1 MSLKDDL
8 NTKVKEFLGLWEDVR
23 NGYVVPTANSIT
35 FANTGVRL
43 KSATVLYA
51 DLHRSTAMVDYMR
64 DTAAAECYKAFLH
77 CCAKII
83 KSTFGDITAYD
94 GDRVMAIFLGDSRAD
109 NAVIAAMKIHWA
121 MRNIVMP
128 AFRARYGED
137 CWDLKH
143 TVGIDDGPLL
153 AVKTGVR
160 DDNDLVWVGRAANY
174 AAKLNSF
181 KGLDP
186 SYPIRVTAEVFNL
199 LTTKTIITS
208 DGRAIWDGGD
218 NGNGFT
224 DLESRRHFRSCFWW
238 AIT

>member
-1 MSLKDDL
+1 MPLKDDL
-8 NTKVKEFLGLWEDVR
+8 SAKVKEFLGPWTDIR
-23 NGYVVPTANSIT
+23 NGYVVPTANSVT

-51 DLHRSTAMVDYMR
+51 DLHRSTAMVDYMK

-83 KSTFGDITAYD
+83 KSSDGDITAYD
-94 GDRVMAIFLGDSRAD
+94 GDRIMAVFLGDSRAD
-109 NAVIAAMKIHWA
+109 NAVVAAMKIHWA
-121 MRNIVMP
+121 MRHIVMP
-128 AFRARYGED
+128 AFKAKYGEG

-160 DDNDLVWVGRAANY
+160 DDNDLVWVGPAANY

-181 KGLDP
+181 NGLDT
-186 SYPIRVTAEVFNL
+186 SYPTRVTAEVFNL
-199 LTTKTIITS
+199 LTNKTRIAS
-208 DGRAIWDGGD
+208 DGRPMWNGGD
-218 NGNGFT
+218 KGTGFV
-224 DLESRRHFRSCFWW
+224 DVGSRTHFRSRFWW
-238 AIT
+238 TIA